1 MSTTNSG
8 ATKVKYLDPAIFAAL
23 PESLRT
29 GYAPRPA
36 KVSKPKIES
45 ARKHFVSGLADY
57 STSKE
62 RLADH
67 AAAVAT
73 GSAILLSGLT
83 KDEAG
88 KIFDATKGAAIR
100 EDLENVEASAVAW
113 TTKTGKVKHS
123 TNSSVVNAVAAAL
136 ARLQGAKDSGNATEE
151 RAARRDLALAKA
163 A

>member
-8 ATKVKYLDPAIFAAL
+8 TTKIKYLDPKIYEAL
-23 PESLRT
+23 PETLRV
-29 GYAPRPA
+29 GYVPRPA
-36 KVSKPKIES
+36 KVAKPKIES

-73 GSAILLSGLT
+73 GRAVLLSGLT

-88 KIFDATKGAAIR
+88 KIFDATKGTARI
-100 EDLENVEASAVAW
+100 EDLEGVEACAVAW
-113 TTKTGKVKHS
+113 TTKNGKVKHS
-123 TNSSVVNAVAAAL
+123 ASASVVGAVAAAL
-136 ARLQGAKDSGNATEE
+136 ARLQEAKESGNSTEE